1 MVTAIL
7 VRFQRDIKTVFWLS
21 AAVFLS
27 LALISYNPK
36 DASFNSIGNRHAVEN
51 WCGLIGSYMS
61 DALYQ
66 MFGISAWIFVLGLIW
81 LFRNN
86 IKGELKFFSP
96 IRTTWGL
103 LLILSLSSLV
113 SIYFKEQYIFNNQIP
128 VGGFVGFSSAQGLEK
143 IFNKGGVS
151 VVLWSLI
158 LIMVMFYTEKPLT
171 KLLPVHIWY
180 TKLNRHININRT
192 FGVGKSLYEAL
203 RGWIGIFRHSLSSR
217 TKETVKEITIKQEAA
232 TEKEPT
238 FNLGLYD
245 VEKEYEPEP
254 KPKGQLKLSIMPAK
268 RKIEV
273 KAKVIRKVENWM
285 LPDIHLLEDPP
296 ESRIKISD
304 RELREKGALLL
315 EKLKQFSI
323 VGTIVDIRPGP
334 AVTMF
339 EFKPNADVK
348 ISRIIDLADDI
359 SLALSSESVRIIAPI
374 PGRDVV
380 GIETSNPTREQVYFK
395 EIVAGDNFW
404 DQKMLLPIVLG
415 RQANGEPSIVE
426 LRKMPHLL
434 VAGTTGS
441 GKSVFLVSALTGLL
455 FKHSP
460 KTLRLILI
468 DPKQVDLAAF
478 SQIPHL
484 LMPPIVTPKK
494 AVTALR
500 WAIKEMEKR
509 YRTMSKF
516 GARGLEG
523 FNQIVSEFSADDI
536 KRHEEQNQ
544 NLKQD
549 PSTAGEDYYYAPLP
563 YVVIVVEEFGDL
575 MAVDKANVEHTVIRL
590 AQMARACG
598 IHLILAMQSPRRD
611 VITGLIKTNIPGRI
625 SFKVASKMDSRI
637 ILDESGADRLLAQGD
652 MLFLAP
658 GVAKP
663 ERNHGALILEKEV
676 EEVTKFWM
684 NQGEPD
690 FDQIAM
696 RVLEGSGSEYTESML
711 DSGGDDSG
719 SMGVE
724 DEKYDEILAYVST
737 MKEVS
742 ASLLQRKFRL
752 GYPRAARL
760 IEIMEE
766 QGVVGPANGS
776 KPRQVLIESYNNR

>member
-1 MVTAIL
+1 MN
-7 VRFQRDIKTVFWLS
+7 RFQRDIKTIFWLS
-21 AAVFLS
+21 GGIFLAI
-27 LALISYNPK
+27 ALVSFYPQ
-36 DASFNSIGNRHAVEN
+36 DPSFNSRGNLSEIHN
-51 WCGLIGSYMS
+51 WAGIIGSYLADS
-61 DALYQ
+61 LYQ
-66 MFGISAWIFVLGLIW
+66 LFGISAWLLVFGLFW
-81 LFRNN
+81 LAKNN
-86 IKGELKFFSP
+86 IKNEVKFFSP
-96 IRTTWGL
+96 ARMLWGV
-103 LLILSLSSLV
+103 LILLSLSSLISV
-113 SIYFKEQYIFNNQIP
+113 YFKEQTLFGYRIP
-128 VGGFVGFSSAQGLEK
+128 LSGSVGAASANGLER
-143 IFNKGGVS
+143 IFNKGGCS
-151 VVLWSLI
+151 VVLWTLLLLMI
-158 LIMVMFYTEKPLT
+158 MFYTEKPLM
-171 KLLPVHIWY
+171 KLIPRISFSWRWQIYRAAKRVRYWLAVV
-180 TKLNRHININRT
+180 LNYFYEEIR
-192 FGVGKSLYEAL
+192 KSLA
-203 RGWIGIFRHSLSSR
+203 GSG
-217 TKETVKEITIKQEAA
+217 IKQVYVPAMGETANSEPQFRIDISSEDRPA
-232 TEKEPT
+232 TAIPT
-238 FNLGLYD
+238 
-245 VEKEYEPEP
+245 PRH
-254 KPKGQLKLSIMPAK
+254 QLKLTPQVAK
-268 RKIEV
+268 KKIEI
-273 KAKVIRKVENWM
+273 KSKVVRKVENWM
-285 LPDIHLLEDPP
+285 LPDINQLEDPP
-296 ESRIKISD
+296 ESRLKISAS
-304 RELREKGALLL
+304 ELREKGATLL

-323 VGTIVDIRPGP
+323 FGTIEDIRPGP

-380 GIETSNPTREQVYFK
+380 GIETSNSLREQVFFK
-395 EIVAGDNFW
+395 EIVADDEFW
-404 DQKMLLPIVLG
+404 DQKMTLPIVLG
-415 RQANGEPSIVE
+415 REANGDTSIVE

-455 FKHSP
+455 IKHSP

-468 DPKQVDLAAF
+468 DPKQVDLATF

-494 AVTALR
+494 AVTALK

-523 FNQIVSEFSADDI
+523 FNQIVSAFNPDEI
-536 KRHEEQNQ
+536 KNHDEQNQ
-544 NLKQD
+544 KLKQD
-549 PSTAGEDYYYAPLP
+549 PSTAGEDYYYTPLP
-563 YVVIVVEEFGDL
+563 YIVIVVEEFGDL
-575 MAVDKANVEHTVIRL
+575 MAVDKNNVEHTVIRL

-637 ILDESGADRLLAQGD
+637 ILDESGAERLLAQGD

-663 ERNHGALILEKEV
+663 ERNHGAWIQEKEV
-676 EEVTKFWM
+676 ESVTRFWM
-684 NQGEPD
+684 KQGEPD
-690 FDQIAM
+690 FDPLAM
-696 RVLEGSGSEYTESML
+696 RVLEGSGSEYGDPAL
-711 DSGGDDSG
+711 DGHGEDQELMMDG
-719 SMGVE
+719 MA

-760 IEIMEE
+760 IEIFEE

-776 KPRQVLIESYNNR
+776 KPRQVLVDSYNNR

>member
-1 MVTAIL
+1 MAGFA
-7 VRFQRDIKTVFWLS
+7 VRFQRDIKTIFWFAS
-21 AAVFLS
+21 GVFLA
-27 LALISYNPK
+27 LALVSFYPQ
-36 DASFNSIGNRHAVEN
+36 DPSFNSRGNITEIQN
-51 WCGLIGSYMS
+51 WTGIIGSYMADS
-61 DALYQ
+61 LYQ
-66 MFGISAWIFVLGLIW
+66 LFGISAWLLVIGLFW
-81 LFRNN
+81 LAKNN
-86 IKGELKFFSP
+86 LKSEIKFFSP
-96 IRTTWGL
+96 ARFLWGL
-103 LLILSLSSLV
+103 LIVLSLSSLLSV
-113 SIYFKEQYIFNNQIP
+113 YFKEQSLFKFHIP
-128 VGGFVGFSSAQGLEK
+128 LGGSIGAASAKGLEK
-143 IFNKGGVS
+143 VFNKGGCS
-151 VVLWSLI
+151 VILWTL
-158 LIMVMFYTEKPLT
+158 LLLMVMFYTEKPLT
-171 KLLPVHIWY
+171 KLIPRPRFSWRWNAYYYLG
-180 TKLNRHININRT
+180 KLKKLMLSVAHYFFEEIK
-192 FGVGKSLYEAL
+192 KSLSGSGVREVTVPS
-203 RGWIGIFRHSLSSR
+203 IGSGQDSF
-217 TKETVKEITIKQEAA
+217 
-232 TEKEPT
+232 
-238 FNLGLYD
+238 
-245 VEKEYEPEP
+245 EPEFKINP
-254 KPKGQLKLSIMPAK
+254 YQEKDSAAVPAPRQQLKLNLSPQK
-268 RKIEV
+268 KKVEV

-285 LPDIHLLEDPP
+285 LPDINQLEDPP
-296 ESRIKISD
+296 ESRVKISE
-304 RELREKGALLL
+304 RELREKGNTLL

-323 VGTIVDIRPGP
+323 FGTIVDIRPGP

-380 GIETSNPTREQVYFK
+380 GIETSNSLREQVFFK
-395 EIVAGDNFW
+395 EIVADDEFW
-404 DQKMLLPIVLG
+404 DQKMTLPIVLG
-415 RQANGEPSIVE
+415 RAANGDTSIVE

-455 FKHSP
+455 VKHSP

-468 DPKQVDLAAF
+468 DPKQVDLATF

-523 FNQIVSEFSADDI
+523 FNQIVGEFNADEI
-536 KRHEEQNQ
+536 KNHEEQNQ
-544 NLKQD
+544 KLKQD
-549 PSTAGEDYYYAPLP
+549 PSTALEDYYFQPLP
-563 YVVIVVEEFGDL
+563 YIVIIVEEFGDL
-575 MAVDKANVEHTVIRL
+575 MAVDKNNVEHTVIRL

-598 IHLILAMQSPRRD
+598 IHLVLAMQSPRRD

-637 ILDESGADRLLAQGD
+637 ILDESGAERLLAQGD

-663 ERNHGALILEKEV
+663 ERNHGAWIQEKEV
-676 EEVTKFWM
+676 ESVTRFWM
-684 NQGEPD
+684 KQGEPD
-690 FDQIAM
+690 FDPVAM
-696 RVLEGSGSEYTESML
+696 RVLEGSGSEFGDPQL
-711 DSGGDDSG
+711 DGHGEMDSEMMEG
-719 SMGVE
+719 MA

-760 IEIMEE
+760 IEIFEE

-776 KPRQVLIESYNNR
+776 KPRQVLVDSYNNR